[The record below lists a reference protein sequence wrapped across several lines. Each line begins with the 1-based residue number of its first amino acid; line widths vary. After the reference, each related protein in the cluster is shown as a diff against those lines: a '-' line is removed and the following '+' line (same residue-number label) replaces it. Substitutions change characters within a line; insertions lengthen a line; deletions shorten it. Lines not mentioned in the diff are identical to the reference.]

1 MPNRWIIAAAAVLT
15 HLCLGSVYAWSV
27 FVVPIRDAT
36 GWDQT
41 RITWAFSI
49 AIASL
54 GLTAAFASGLC
65 KRIGPRA
72 SVAIAAVLFGMG
84 MAGAGLACAFQSRM
98 LLYVLFGI
106 VGGMG
111 LGMGYAPPVAT
122 LIRWFPDR
130 RGLATGMAVCGFGAG
145 ALLASQAAEHLLPW
159 LGLSATFYALGG
171 VYLPLILLASA
182 FMRLPAADYSP
193 AGWTP
198 KANAPEG
205 EEMPLGLALRSAR
218 FWLLWMVFFINISVG
233 IMLVALAKPMA
244 SEVARLSAT
253 QALWVVPIMGLLNG
267 AGRLGWS
274 AASDRLG
281 RPATF
286 LTMLLLQTA
295 LFLTMGSTAA
305 AIPFVLSLWVI
316 ISCYGGGFALT
327 PALIADA
334 FGSRSAGQIYGAA
347 LTAWSAAALCSPPLG
362 AYLKQSTGGYQTV
375 LFAAAGLL
383 TLGLALACMLAQS
396 LRRQGRDAAVVS
408 GQSTMPATAAK

>member
-1 MPNRWIIAAAAVLT
+1 MPNRWTIAAAAVLT

-27 FVVPIRDAT
+27 FLLPIQQAG
-36 GWDQT
+36 GWDKT
-41 RITWAFSI
+41 RVTWAFST

-72 SVAIAAVLFGMG
+72 SVAISSLLFGIG
-84 MAGAGLACAFQSRM
+84 MAGAGLACSQKSLS
-98 LLYVLFGI
+98 LLYIVFGVI
-106 VGGMG
+106 GGMG

-145 ALLASQAAEHLLPW
+145 ALIASQAAEHLLPW
-159 LGLSATFYALGG
+159 LGVSGTFYAMAG
-171 VYLPLILLASA
+171 VYLPLILLAST
-182 FMRLPAADYSP
+182 FMQLPPADYCP

-198 KANAPEG
+198 TGTSAEG
-205 EEMPLGLALRSAR
+205 DEISLASALGTGR
-218 FWLLWMVFFINISVG
+218 FWLLWAVFFINISVG

-244 SEVARLSAT
+244 TEVAGLTAA
-253 QALWVVPIMGLLNG
+253 QALWVVPVMGMFNG
-267 AGRLGWS
+267 AGRLAWS

-281 RPATF
+281 RSSTF
-286 LTMLLLQTA
+286 LAMLLLQGA
-295 LFLTMGSTAA
+295 LFVTMGSTAA
-305 AIPFVLSLWVI
+305 AIPFVLSLWII

-334 FGSRSAGQIYGAA
+334 FGAKSAGPIYGAA

-362 AYLKQSTGGYQTV
+362 AYLKESTGSYQAV
-375 LFAAAGLL
+375 LLSAAGLL
-383 TLGLALACMLAQS
+383 ALGLLLAAMLTVS
-396 LRRQGRDAAVVS
+396 LRQAA
-408 GQSTMPATAAK
+408 GAMEPAMAKA